1 MFTQVIKKNKTQIL
15 TISLVFFFGCAPQQ
29 KTFSIDDVEKQRT
42 QYLDGKLKSLSV
54 LVEVYQDKDQPYNI
68 RTAALRVLAES
79 SHPIALEAIQESVS
93 NSSLFELDLLIDAI
107 NYLSKHGN
115 EQSTISLLEG
125 LKSSENMI
133 MDIRESMINAINKL
147 GTKDQ
152 IITLLDLWE
161 VSRTQHHR
169 MNYLLSQTLGAMDD
183 ERAMQM
189 LIEIAND
196 PSMDISIRKNV
207 LEVLSLRDSDELVD
221 FFANLLDDPKS
232 TLQMRKFAF
241 NNMGDIDGQ
250 MEARMISVLL
260 ESYQS
265 GKEDYFTL
273 LESLLNAMKEF
284 KDPSIAEKLKEIA
297 KSNDYP
303 RTLRL
308 KALQALAAQQDQ
320 SNMDELL
327 SILENPE
334 NYVYYNEIIDL
345 VDLSN
350 KKNKSRYEVKLREI
364 AYKAYLNYSFGGGK
378 NK

>member
-1 MFTQVIKKNKTQIL
+1 
-15 TISLVFFFGCAPQQ
+15 
-29 KTFSIDDVEKQRT
+29 
-42 QYLDGKLKSLSV
+42 
-54 LVEVYQDKDQPYNI
+54 
-68 RTAALRVLAES
+68 
-79 SHPIALEAIQESVS
+79 
-93 NSSLFELDLLIDAI
+93 
-107 NYLSKHGN
+107 
-115 EQSTISLLEG
+115 
-125 LKSSENMI
+125 MI

-297 KSNDYP
+297 KSNNYP

-320 SNMDELL
+320 SDMDELL
-327 SILENPE
+327 SILEDPE

-350 KKNKSRYEVKLREI
+350 KKNKLRYEVKLREI
-364 AYKAYLNYSFGGGK
+364 AYKAYLNYSFGGEK
-378 NK
+378 K

>member
-1 MFTQVIKKNKTQIL
+1 MKHNNNQIL
-15 TISLVFFFGCAPQQ
+15 IIIFFMFFGCAPQQ
-29 KTFSIDDVEKQRT
+29 KMLSIDDVEKQRVE
-42 QYLDGKLKSLSV
+42 YLDGKLKSLSV
-54 LVEVYQDKDQPYNI
+54 LVDIYQDKNQPYSV
-68 RTAALRVLAES
+68 RTAALGVLAET

-107 NYLSKHGN
+107 SYLSKHGN
-115 EQSTISLLEG
+115 DGSTASLLSG
-125 LKSSENMI
+125 LKSSENII

-161 VSRTQHHR
+161 VSRKQHNR
-169 MNYLLSQTLGAMDD
+169 MNYLLTQTLGSIDD

-189 LIEIAND
+189 LVEIVND
-196 PSMDISIRKNV
+196 KDMDLNLRKNV
-207 LEVLSLRDSDELVD
+207 IEVLSLRDSDELVD
-221 FFANLLDDPKS
+221 FFTNLLDDPKS
-232 TLQMRKFAF
+232 NLAMKKFAF

-250 MEARMISVLL
+250 MEARMVSVLL
-260 ESYQS
+260 ESYQA

-284 KDPSIAEKLKEIA
+284 KDPSIADKLKEIA
-297 KSNDYP
+297 KSEDYP

-320 SNMDELL
+320 SNMDEVV

-334 NYVYYNEIIDL
+334 NYVFYNEIIDL

-350 KKNKSRYEVKLREI
+350 KKNKSKYEVKLREV
-364 AYKAYLNYSFGGGK
+364 AYKAYLNYTFGGSP
-378 NK
+378 NE